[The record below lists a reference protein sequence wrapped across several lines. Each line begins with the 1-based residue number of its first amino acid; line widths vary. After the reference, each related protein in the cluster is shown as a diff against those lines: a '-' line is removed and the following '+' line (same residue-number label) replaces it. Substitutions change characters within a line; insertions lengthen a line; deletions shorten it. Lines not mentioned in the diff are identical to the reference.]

1 MHGGL
6 TTRDITQ
13 TELHRAI
20 TRMLAAVREYRE
32 AGEPHLADIRE
43 QALNR
48 LLDRIPRTNA

>member
-1 MHGGL
+1 VHGSL
-6 TTRDITQ
+6 TTRDVTQ

-20 TRMLAAVREYRE
+20 TRMLAAVREYRT

-43 QALNR
+43 KALNR